1 MHGFV
6 KCLIALLPSLL
17 LSFCTVLSCEDN
29 AIQCNCICRSIGQPS
44 PLYCTNLAASNFFK
58 MPFQLLIGSF
68 VMSLWLRLHWDF
80 MYRPVWNAIL
90 DYFQIIFMDSHF
102 HVHSCPFFK
111 WWLPFKVSWKIFD
124 LLLRVLLLK
133 KENCNPGLNLGR
145 LGIVSKFQKI

>member
-1 MHGFV
+1 MTRY
-6 KCLIALLPSLL
+6 S
-17 LSFCTVLSCEDN
+17 TVLLC
-29 AIQCNCICRSIGQPS
+29 QPHPHPHPH

-68 VMSLWLRLHWDF
+68 VMSLWLTLHWDF

-102 HVHSCPFFK
+102 HVHSCPFCK

-124 LLLRVLLLK
+124 LLLRVLLVK
-133 KENCNPGLNLGR
+133 NENCNPGSYLGR
-145 LGIVSKFQKI
+145 LGTVSKFQKI